1 MYQKTTYVRSKQFLR
16 LVAELECQS
25 CGAYPSQAAHSNWH
39 NKGMGIK
46 ASDIHVAALC
56 LRCHW
61 EIDQG
66 NKLSKEER
74 KAKWLDAYRNTIDT
88 MQKRGKWPCSIPMPN
103 LDEFT
108 A

>member
-1 MYQKTTYVRSKQFLR
+1 MIPKTTYLRSKQFLR

-56 LRCHW
+56 LKCHW

-74 KAKWLDAYRNTIDT
+74 KAKWTKAWKSTIET
-88 MQKRGKWPCSIPMPN
+88 MKNRGKWPQDIQVPDVD
-103 LDEFT
+103 L
-108 A
+108 